1 MITYLDFSNAAR
13 PGCIPLVV
21 LKNCGPEISC
31 ILAELFNLYLKE
43 SYFLGWKVSLVFFVF
58 KNIREMTTAENYHPV
73 SLLSVFN
80 KVFEKLLN
88 NRLADHLEK
97 CGLFCHFQHGFRSSW
112 STANLLTVA
121 SDWIARAF
129 NRSEASQAVAFDIS
143 KTFHRVW
150 EAGLIDKR
158 KSYGILG

>member
-1 MITYLDFSNAAR
+1 MIINLDLSKASC

-21 LKNCGPEISC
+21 LKNCGPEISY
-31 ILAELFNLYLKE
+31 ILAELFSLYLKE

-58 KNIREMTTAENYHPV
+58 KNIRERTTAENYHPV

-97 CGLFCHFQHGFRSSW
+97 CGLFSDFQHNFRSSW

-121 SDWIARAF
+121 SDWIVRAF
-129 NRSEASQAVAFDIS
+129 SWSETTQAVAFDIS

-150 EAGLIDKR
+150 
-158 KSYGILG
+158 